1 MCGSLLLNLHLFAL
15 ALSNLV
21 YLYHLK
27 NLKLFSFSAKI
38 LRLRLL
44 TNTCC

>member
-1 MCGSLLLNLHLFAL
+1 MCGSLFLNLHLF

-27 NLKLFSFSAKI
+27 NLKVFAFTAKI

>member
-1 MCGSLLLNLHLFAL
+1 MCGSLLLNLHLF